1 MTKDYVAGGAR
12 YKRNDLVRQK
22 MTKRER
28 DELQQQAFLDMADFP

>member
-12 YKRNDLVRQK
+12 YKKNDLVRQK

-28 DELQQQAFLDMADFP
+28 DEFEATLDMIADFP